1 MMMLRKMMTMVI
13 MMMKD
18 RSLSVV
24 FRVDSRSVKQ
34 QAEWKWQEKRTR
46 NTQVNTGC
54 IANILMSLFLISA
67 KGKMPVINK

>member
-1 MMMLRKMMTMVI
+1 MMRLRMM

-18 RSLSVV
+18 RCSSVV
-24 FRVDSRSVKQ
+24 FRFDSRSIAQ
-34 QAEWKWQEKRTR
+34 QVEWKWQEKRTC

-67 KGKMPVINK
+67 KGNNDCH